1 MRGFL
6 NQNWVCI
13 HKEKREEDVG
23 KATKCPSQYE
33 PLCEKMRRLYN
44 SSSSSFIHSFI
55 HWLDGYL
62 LGAYSVLSPRQT
74 YWGTSGIF
82 QILHIFFIHL
92 PHMEASS
99 HIKRQMYSHGTLKKK
114 KKKPMFLTLRS
125 HIQIFINLDSKGTRS
140 RYHLGPLSMRIYD
153 GCLHDPTICCGWGNT
168 LVSLP
173 WRMYWWQ
180 RKLHHATGKNQHE
193 NLPQFI
199 SVLPVEI
206 MTFLVKSRDD

>member
-33 PLCEKMRRLYN
+33 PLCGKMRRLYN

-99 HIKRQMYSHGTLKKK
+99 HIKRQTYSHGTLKKK
-114 KKKPMFLTLRS
+114 KKTHVPNTPFSHSDLHKSGFQRDQVTISFWAIVNEDLRWLFAWPN
-125 HIQIFINLDSKGTRS
+125 HMLW
-140 RYHLGPLSMRIYD
+140 LGKYS
-153 GCLHDPTICCGWGNT
+153 G
-168 LVSLP
+168 
-173 WRMYWWQ
+173 
-180 RKLHHATGKNQHE
+180 
-193 NLPQFI
+193 
-199 SVLPVEI
+199 
-206 MTFLVKSRDD
+206 